1 MPNLDA
7 RLAGRV
13 LAEVLDGA
21 PAAIPEFGRMPG
33 HPVAVSSGL
42 FVQLG
47 LLDGDRGARS
57 VLEDLDGVVRVETHR
72 TGCIQ
77 AVDTKKDIDYRS
89 SVVWAQHV
97 AVNEDLGGGRHLKKK
112 TKIKS

>member
-33 HPVAVSSGL
+33 HPVAVSSGF

-47 LLDGDRGARS
+47 MLDGDRGDRS
-57 VLEDLDGVVRVETHR
+57 VLENLDGVVRVETDR
-72 TGCIQ
+72 RGCIQ
-77 AVDTKKDIDYRS
+77 DVDTKKDLDGLDRKSTRLNYSHYCATHMQS
-89 SVVWAQHV
+89 SA
-97 AVNEDLGGGRHLKKK
+97 
-112 TKIKS
+112 

>member
-47 LLDGDRGARS
+47 MLDGDRGASS
-57 VLEDLDGVVRVETHR
+57 VLENLDGVVRVETGR
-72 TGCIQ
+72 PGCSKEG
-77 AVDTKKDIDYRS
+77 DTQKDFNGIADSRS
-89 SVVWAQHV
+89 SPITCRI
-97 AVNEDLGGGRHLKKK
+97 LRRRGG
-112 TKIKS
+112 